1 MNSANETNNIAV
13 SSAEILSIQSYIQ
26 SKNIALLTI
35 MFIDIKGFTEL
46 TKQQGEQY
54 ATRFRIHHDEILT
67 QAIEE
72 NSAGLIIKFIGD
84 AVMSVFSEPSV
95 AVERTLKIQQRLDKF
110 NAAQHEFEPINV
122 RIGLHTGQVSISNT
136 LQADVFGPHVNRA
149 ARIESLAD
157 GGQNLKKCTCPAYS
171 GTSHHQQKKIKYR
184 NSKHSVTRCMIT
196 TAIKSRSAWI

>member
-35 MFIDIKGFTEL
+35 MFIKGFTEL

-84 AVMSVFSEPSV
+84 AVTSVFSEPSV
-95 AVERTLKIQQRLDKF
+95 AVERTLKFSNDW
-110 NAAQHEFEPINV
+110 INSTP
-122 RIGLHTGQVSISNT
+122 HNT
-136 LQADVFGPHVNRA
+136 SLNR
-149 ARIESLAD
+149 
-157 GGQNLKKCTCPAYS
+157 
-171 GTSHHQQKKIKYR
+171 
-184 NSKHSVTRCMIT
+184 
-196 TAIKSRSAWI
+196 